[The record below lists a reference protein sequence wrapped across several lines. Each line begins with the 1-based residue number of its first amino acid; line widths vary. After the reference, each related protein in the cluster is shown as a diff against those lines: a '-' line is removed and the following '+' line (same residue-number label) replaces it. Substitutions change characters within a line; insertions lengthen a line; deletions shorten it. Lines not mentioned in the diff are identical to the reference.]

1 MQANQ
6 SPSIDRQRKNPLLA
20 ALCLALIGLFM
31 LMGFAASGRDS
42 QKVSEIKLSVEDS
55 RPVVKAIETLEK
67 KYGWVITYEDPRYVH
82 DSEIVDT
89 NLNIRK
95 DLNNYKSGETT
106 KFLAPRGGAL
116 EFTYDV
122 ASDTNLP
129 VVPAMVVQKMLDA
142 QAARDNGGR
151 FRLETNG
158 QIMHVIP
165 TAIKNSAGALV
176 PQESILDSIISL
188 PSGERTV
195 LQKLESVCAVISR
208 AINIPVE
215 LGTVPDHWFQQRRDQ
230 QGATNQRARDI
241 LGDTFETMGYGTD
254 LSWWLY
260 YSPTFKKYLLHIH
273 FVSKRNG

>member
-6 SPSIDRQRKNPLLA
+6 SISNNRQRITHVWVVCFVLT
-20 ALCLALIGLFM
+20 GLFI
-31 LMGFAASGRDS
+31 LVGFAVRGRDS
-42 QKVSEIKLSVEDS
+42 QRLREIKLSIEDS
-55 RPVVKAIETLEK
+55 RPVCKAIETLEE

-82 DSEIVDT
+82 DSEIADS
-89 NLNIRK
+89 NLKIRK

-106 KFLAPRGGAL
+106 KLLVPRGGSL

-122 ASDTNLP
+122 VSNTNLP
-129 VVPAMVVQKMLDA
+129 VDPAVVVQKLLDA

-158 QIMHVIP
+158 RIMHVIP
-165 TAIKNSAGALV
+165 TAIKNSAGELA
-176 PQESILDSIISL
+176 PQESVLDTIISL

-195 LQKLESVCAVISR
+195 LQKLENICAAISR
-208 AINIPVE
+208 AINIPVV
-215 LGTVPDHWFQQRRDQ
+215 LGTVPDYWFSQRRDQ
-230 QGATNQRARDI
+230 RGATNQRARDVLI
-241 LGDTFETMGYGTD
+241 DTFETMGYGKD

-273 FVSKRNG
+273 FVSKRTG

>member
-6 SPSIDRQRKNPLLA
+6 SISINRQRITRVLVLGFV
-20 ALCLALIGLFM
+20 LTGLFI
-31 LMGFAASGRDS
+31 LVSFAVRGRGS
-42 QKVSEIKLSVEDS
+42 QGVRAVKLSIEDP
-55 RPVVKAIETLEK
+55 RPVCKAIEMLEE
-67 KYGWVITYEDPRYVH
+67 KYGWAITYEDPRYIH
-82 DSEIVDT
+82 DSEITDS
-89 NLNIRK
+89 NLKIRK

-106 KFLAPRGGAL
+106 KVLVPRGGAL

-129 VVPAMVVQKMLDA
+129 VVPAMVVQKLLDA
-142 QAARDNGGR
+142 QDARGNGGK

-165 TAIKNSAGALV
+165 TAIKNSAGELV
-176 PQESILDSIISL
+176 HQESALDTIISL

-195 LQKLESVCAVISR
+195 LQKLESICAAISR
-208 AINIPVE
+208 VINIPVV
-215 LGTVPDHWFQQRRDQ
+215 LGTVPDQWFRQRRDQ
-230 QGATNQRARDI
+230 EGATNQRARDI
-241 LGDTFETMGYGTD
+241 LVNTFETMGYGSD